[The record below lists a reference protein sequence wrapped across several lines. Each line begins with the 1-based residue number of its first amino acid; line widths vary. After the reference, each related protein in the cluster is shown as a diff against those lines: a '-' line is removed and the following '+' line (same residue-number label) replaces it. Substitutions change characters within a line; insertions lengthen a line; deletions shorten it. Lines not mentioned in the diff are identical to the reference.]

1 VSQKINFTTTRYQ
14 KIVVQRVRLQF
25 LTFPAVTIGNESE
38 QTTAYVTLA
47 RVFTPLT
54 SKAARCC
61 EAAQRLFFS
70 SYSYTPP

>member
-47 RVFTPLT
+47 RVFHASDLK
-54 SKAARCC
+54 SCEMLRSRAA
-61 EAAQRLFFS
+61 LVF
-70 SYSYTPP
+70 